1 MSPIKFASI
10 ELSTPGDVAT
20 AGVAYALGF
29 GIDAFFFSGGV
40 SSGAT
45 AGACAA
51 GAIGAKYSLQE
62 LFRKRRKKLKKPTGS
77 SRS

>member
-1 MSPIKFASI
+1 MKPIKLAGI

-20 AGVAYALGF
+20 AGMAYALGF
-29 GIDAFFFSGGV
+29 GLDAFFFSGGV

-51 GAIGAKYSLQE
+51 GAIGLKYSIQGLLQ
-62 LFRKRRKKLKKPTGS
+62 KNKKKS
-77 SRS
+77 ENS